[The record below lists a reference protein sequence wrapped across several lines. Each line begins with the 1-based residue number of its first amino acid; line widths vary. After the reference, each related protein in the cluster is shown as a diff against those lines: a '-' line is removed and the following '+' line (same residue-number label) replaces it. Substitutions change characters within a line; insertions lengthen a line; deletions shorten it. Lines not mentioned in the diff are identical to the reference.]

1 MLSVLYLEPMMNTSI
16 EIRKEEAVQMF
27 GTQAELAR
35 ALGIK
40 KSAVSQWS
48 DGPIPEKQAMKIRF
62 MLKPELFEKSA

>member
-1 MLSVLYLEPMMNTSI
+1 MKSSI
-16 EIRKEEAVQMF
+16 QITKNEAVEMF
-27 GTQAELAR
+27 GSKADLAR
-35 ALGIK
+35 ALGIA